1 MLQYFSDND
10 EFTLTKDR
18 LHLRFLIKKNS
29 CTLFYDRFE
38 ISQLPFVSAELEGR
52 TVFPTSASYKDGCIV
67 SRFDDGEVKIKVD
80 MYEDCARFKIVSCPD
95 SFERLKFAGV
105 FCPEHGNEYTSVGMA
120 LNSHTNSSDLLS
132 ASETTHAECYRE
144 FGVDGGAFAV
154 LLCKPER
161 LRECMKWVTSN
172 LTEDIPWSKKGG
184 AYAAD
189 NSDVRSSYL
198 MNTTGI
204 DIDST
209 DDWICAVKRF
219 GASQLDFHG
228 GSTFR
233 FGDFKLN
240 ESCFPRG
247 RDDFREI
254 IDRLHSAGIQ
264 AGLHTYAQ
272 FIDPHSEF
280 VTPIP
285 NPGLGGEYFTL
296 VADVDDSATEI
307 TTVESTSEVST
318 LTGFFVRNSVYLVI
332 DNEIIRFG
340 EVGDNKFAACERGAL
355 NTNAAAHAAG
365 AKVKHLHS
373 VFGLFC
379 ADKDSDLY
387 LEIARRTAEFYNDLG
402 FDMIYLDAID
412 GSDIFAGY
420 EKAWYYANRFVA
432 EIMKNANRP
441 PILEMSQMWHHFWYY
456 RSRMGAWDHS
466 RRAHKFL
473 LSQHDRSNQRIRA
486 ATTLPQNFG
495 WWCYPHVDPNDP
507 IQTRRMFADD
517 YEYFGYRSLC
527 GDWSLSFIVGG
538 CKLCDEL
545 ARFSDIISGYEE
557 LRHNLPAGVQPHDR
571 GEAIMRDGVPVPT
584 KYKKYRLYSKA
595 PNSFTLAADEKLERL
610 RIENRPFASIT
621 AEPSVLLSASDD
633 FGKIKLWSSTNVM
646 TSVSADT
653 DSDGKDAIR
662 INAKQDGANGY
673 ARIDRV
679 YEPTLNLGGCKGI
692 GVYIH
697 GDGKGE
703 KLDFQLRSPK
713 YTNSGLLDRIVDID
727 FVGWKYFE
735 LIESDAE
742 RTSEDAWPF
751 SGGGH
756 YNAAKQDSIFR
767 IAQDI
772 PHSQY
777 EWHPSSTDADLYQV
791 VRESISFANIYS
803 LSVWLNHLPDGEE
816 CSVTIGDIAALPL
829 EKAPLERL
837 TLTVNGC
844 DYEIGSLPVDSYLE
858 YDGGSW
864 LAYDADGS
872 LIRDIKIPSELT
884 ERLADAREL
893 SVAAD
898 GDWGLELT
906 VGTSER

>member
-67 SRFDDGEVKIKVD
+67 SRFDDGDVRIKVD
-80 MYEDCARFKIVSCPD
+80 MYEYCARFEIVSCPD

-105 FCPEHGNEYTSVGMA
+105 FCPEHGKEYASVGMA
-120 LNSHTNSSDLLS
+120 LNSHTNSSELLS
-132 ASETTHAECYRE
+132 ASDRTRAECFSE
-144 FGVDGGAFAV
+144 FGIEGGAFAV
-154 LLCKPER
+154 LLCEAER
-161 LRECMKWVTSN
+161 LRERMKWVTSN

-204 DIDST
+204 DIDSV

-272 FIDPHSEF
+272 FIDPRSEF
-280 VTPIP
+280 VTPVP
-285 NPGLGGEYFTL
+285 DPGLGGDLFTL
-296 VADVDDSATEI
+296 AADVDPAATEI
-307 TTVESTSEVST
+307 PTVESTKDVST
-318 LTGFFVRNSVYLVI
+318 LTGFFVRNSVYIVI

-340 EVGDNKFAACERGAL
+340 AVGDSAFTALERGVL
-355 NTNAAAHAAG
+355 GTTAAPHSTG
-365 AKVKHLHS
+365 ARVKHLNS

-412 GSDIFAGY
+412 GSDIFAGWDL
-420 EKAWYYANRFVA
+420 AWYYANKFVA

-473 LSQHDRSNQRIRA
+473 LSQHDRSNQRIREITA
-486 ATTLPQNFG
+486 LPQNFG

-538 CKLCDEL
+538 CKLPCEL
-545 ARFSDIISGYEE
+545 DRFAKIISGYEE
-557 LRHNLPAGVQPHDR
+557 LRKKLISYDKPDL
-571 GEAIMRDGVPVPT
+571 GEAIIRGGVPV
-584 KYKKYRLYSKA
+584 KIEYKKRRLYSRT
-595 PNSFTLAADEKLERL
+595 PNSLTLDKREKLERL
-610 RIENRPFASIT
+610 RIENRPFA
-621 AEPSVLLSASDD
+621 ARCDEPTTILSAGDD
-633 FGKIKLWSSTNVM
+633 FGKVRLWSSTNVM
-646 TSVSADT
+646 TSVSADAT
-653 DSDGKDAIR
+653 PDGRAAIR
-662 INAKQDGANGY
+662 INAKQDGQSGY

-679 YEPTLNLGGCKGI
+679 YEPTLNLGGCSGI
-692 GVYIH
+692 GVYIR

-816 CSVTIGDIAALPL
+816 CSVTIGDVVALPL

-864 LAYDADGS
+864 LAYDADGK
-872 LIRDIKIPSELT
+872 LIRALEIPSELT
-884 ERLADAREL
+884 ERLTGAREL
-893 SVAAD
+893 SVSAD

>member
-38 ISQLPFVSAELEGR
+38 ISQLPFVSAELEGG

-67 SRFDDGEVKIKVD
+67 SCFDGGQVRIRVD
-80 MYEDCARFKIVSCPD
+80 MYDDCVTFRVVSCP
-95 SFERLKFAGV
+95 SEFERLKFAGV
-105 FCPEHGNEYTSVGMA
+105 YCPECGGEYISVGMA

-132 ASETTHAECYRE
+132 ASETARAECYRE
-144 FGVDGGAFAV
+144 FGIEGGAFAV
-154 LLCKPER
+154 LLCEAER

-184 AYAAD
+184 AFAAD
-189 NSDVRSSYL
+189 NADVRCSYL

-204 DIDST
+204 DAQSA
-209 DDWICAVKRF
+209 DDWIATVKRF

-233 FGDFKLN
+233 FGDFKLDAK
-240 ESCFPRG
+240 CFPRG
-247 RDDFREI
+247 RDSFREI

-272 FIDPHSEF
+272 FIDPRSEF

-285 NPGLGGEYFTL
+285 DPGLGGEYFTL
-296 VADVDDSATEI
+296 AADVDESATEI

-365 AKVKHLHS
+365 ARVKHLNS

-379 ADKDSDLY
+379 ADKDSELY

-420 EKAWYYANRFVA
+420 EKAWYYANKFVA

-545 ARFSDIISGYEE
+545 GRFSDIISGYER
-557 LRHNLPAGVQPHDR
+557 LRHNSPNGEYPD
-571 GEAIMRDGVPVPT
+571 GEAILRGGVPIPIS
-584 KYKKYRLYSKA
+584 YKKLRLYN
-595 PNSFTLAADEKLERL
+595 NSPSSVKISEGEKLEGL
-610 RIENRPFASIT
+610 RIENRPFPSRTADTSI
-621 AEPSVLLSASDD
+621 LLSASDD

-727 FVGWKYFE
+727 FVGWRYFE

-791 VRESISFANIYS
+791 VRESISFENIYS

-858 YDGGSW
+858 YDGGNW
-864 LAYDADGS
+864 YAYDADGS

-884 ERLADAREL
+884 ERLADAHEL

>member
-67 SRFDDGEVKIKVD
+67 SRFDDGDVRIKVD
-80 MYEDCARFKIVSCPD
+80 MYEYCARFEIVSCPD

-105 FCPEHGNEYTSVGMA
+105 FCPEHGKEYASVGMA
-120 LNSHTNSSDLLS
+120 LNSHTNSSELLS
-132 ASETTHAECYRE
+132 ASDRTRAECFSE
-144 FGVDGGAFAV
+144 FGIEGGAFAV
-154 LLCKPER
+154 LLCEAER
-161 LRECMKWVTSN
+161 LRERMKWVTSN

-189 NSDVRSSYL
+189 NADVRCSYL

-204 DIDST
+204 DAKSA
-209 DDWICAVKRF
+209 DDWIATVKRF

-296 VADVDDSATEI
+296 TADVDDSATEI

-365 AKVKHLHS
+365 AKVKHLNS

-379 ADKDSDLY
+379 ADKDSELY
-387 LEIARRTAEFYNDLG
+387 LDIARRTAEFYNDLG

-420 EKAWYYANRFVA
+420 EKAWYYANKFVA
-432 EIMKNANRP
+432 EIMKNVNRP

-538 CKLCDEL
+538 CKQNDEL

-557 LRHNLPAGVQPHDR
+557 LRHNSPNGEYPD
-571 GEAIMRDGVPVPT
+571 GEAILRGGVPIPIS
-584 KYKKYRLYSKA
+584 YKKLRLYN
-595 PNSFTLAADEKLERL
+595 NSPSSVKISEGEKLEVL
-610 RIENRPFASIT
+610 RIENRPFPSRTADTSI
-621 AEPSVLLSASDD
+621 LLSASDD

-735 LIESDAE
+735 LIESDAD

-803 LSVWLNHLPDGEE
+803 LSVWMNHLPDGDE
-816 CSVTIGDIAALPL
+816 CSVAIGDVVALPL
-829 EKAPLERL
+829 AKAPLVNLRL
-837 TLTVNGC
+837 NVDGC
-844 DYEIGSLPVDSYLE
+844 EYKLGDLPFDSYLE
-858 YDGGSW
+858 YDGGNW
-864 LAYDADGS
+864 YAYDADGK
-872 LIRDIKIPSELT
+872 LIRALEIPSELT
-884 ERLADAREL
+884 ERLTGAREL
-893 SVAAD
+893 SVSAD

>member
-1 MLQYFSDND
+1 MAQYYSENPS
-10 EFTLTKDR
+10 EFILTQDK
-18 LHLRFLIKKNS
+18 LHLRFLTDRNS
-29 CTLFYDRFE
+29 CTLYRDRYEESHCQFVTARRAGAW
-38 ISQLPFVSAELEGR
+38 ISPDSAVYE
-52 TVFPTSASYKDGCIV
+52 DGCIV
-67 SRFDDGEVKIKVD
+67 SRFDGGEVRIRVD
-80 MYEDCARFKIVSCPD
+80 MYDDAVRFKVVSCPH
-95 SFERLKFAGV
+95 SFERLKFGCV
-105 FCPEHGNEYTSVGMA
+105 YCPECGNEYKSVGMA
-120 LNSHTNSSDLLS
+120 LNSYTNSSNLLS
-132 ASETTHAECYRE
+132 ASNSTSAECFAE
-144 FGVDGGAFAV
+144 FGIEGGALAV
-154 LLCKPER
+154 LLCESGR
-161 LRECMKWVTSN
+161 LREVMKLVTSE

-184 AYAAD
+184 AFAAD
-189 NSDVRSSYL
+189 NPDVRHSYL

-204 DIDST
+204 DADSV
-209 DDWICAVKRF
+209 DDWIAAVKRF

-264 AGLHTYAQ
+264 CGLHTYAQ
-272 FIDPHSEF
+272 FIDPRSEF

-285 NPGLGGEYFTL
+285 DPGLGGDLFTL
-296 VADVDDSATEI
+296 AADVDPAATEI
-307 TTVESTSEVST
+307 PTVESTKDVST
-318 LTGFFVRNSVYLVI
+318 LTGFFVRNSVYIVI

-340 EVGDNKFAACERGAL
+340 AVGDSAFTALERGVL
-355 NTNAAAHAAG
+355 GTTAAPHSAG
-365 AKVKHLHS
+365 ARVKHLNS

-420 EKAWYYANRFVA
+420 EKAWYYANKFVA
-432 EIMKNANRP
+432 EIMKNVNRP

-473 LSQHDRSNQRIRA
+473 LSQHDRSNQRIREITA
-486 ATTLPQNFG
+486 LPQNFG

-538 CKLCDEL
+538 CKQNDEL
-545 ARFSDIISGYEE
+545 GRFSDIISGYER
-557 LRHNLPAGVQPHDR
+557 LRHNSPNGEYPD
-571 GEAIMRDGVPVPT
+571 GEAILRGGVPIPIS
-584 KYKKYRLYSKA
+584 YKKLRLYN
-595 PNSFTLAADEKLERL
+595 NSPSSVKISEGEKLERL

-621 AEPSVLLSASDD
+621 AEPSVLLSAGDD

-653 DSDGKDAIR
+653 ADDGRAAIR
-662 INAKQDGANGY
+662 VNAKQDGQSGY

-679 YEPTLNLGGCKGI
+679 YEPTLNLGGCSGI
-692 GVYIH
+692 GVYIR

-727 FVGWKYFE
+727 FVGWRYFE

-756 YNAAKQDSIFR
+756 YNTAKQASIFR

-772 PHSQY
+772 PYSQY

-791 VRESISFANIYS
+791 VRESVNFENIYS
-803 LSVWLNHLPDGEE
+803 LSVWMNHLPDGDE
-816 CSVTIGDIAALPL
+816 CSVAIGDVVALPL
-829 EKAPLERL
+829 AKAPLVNLRL
-837 TLTVNGC
+837 NVDGC
-844 DYEIGSLPVDSYLE
+844 EYKLGDLPFDSYLE
-858 YDGGSW
+858 YDGGNW
-864 LAYDADGS
+864 YAYDADGK
-872 LIRDIKIPSELT
+872 LIRALEIPSELT
-884 ERLADAREL
+884 ERLTGAREL
-893 SVAAD
+893 SVSAD

-906 VGTSER
+906 VGMSER

>member
-38 ISQLPFVSAELEGR
+38 ISQLPFVSAELEGG

-67 SRFDDGEVKIKVD
+67 SRFDDGDVRIKVD
-80 MYEDCARFKIVSCPD
+80 MYEYCARFEIVSCPD

-105 FCPEHGNEYTSVGMA
+105 FCPEHGKEYAAVGMA
-120 LNSHTNSSDLLS
+120 LNSHTNSSELLS
-132 ASETTHAECYRE
+132 ASDRTRAECFSE
-144 FGVDGGAFAV
+144 FGIEGGAFAV
-154 LLCKPER
+154 LLCESGR
-161 LRECMKWVTSN
+161 LRERMKWVTSN

-204 DIDST
+204 DIDSV
-209 DDWICAVKRF
+209 DDWIATVKRF

-233 FGDFKLN
+233 FGDFKLD
-240 ESCFPRG
+240 EKCFPNG
-247 RDDFREI
+247 RDSFREI

-272 FIDPHSEF
+272 FIDPRSEF
-280 VTPIP
+280 VTPVP
-285 NPGLGGEYFTL
+285 DPGLGGDLFSL
-296 VADVDDSATEI
+296 AADVDAAADSLPTI
-307 TTVESTSEVST
+307 ESTKDVST
-318 LTGFFVRNSVYLVI
+318 LTGFFVRNSVYLVV
-332 DNEIIRFG
+332 DNEVIRFG
-340 EVGDNKFAACERGAL
+340 AVGDSAFMSCERGAL
-355 NTNAAAHAAG
+355 GTTAAPHSAG
-365 AKVKHLHS
+365 ARVKHLHS

-387 LEIARRTAEFYNDLG
+387 LEIARRTAGFYNDLG

-420 EKAWYYANRFVA
+420 EKAWYYANKFVA

-473 LSQHDRSNQRIRA
+473 LSQHDRSNQRIREITA
-486 ATTLPQNFG
+486 LPQNFG

-538 CKLCDEL
+538 CKLPCEL
-545 ARFSDIISGYEE
+545 DRFAKIISGYEE
-557 LRHNLPAGVQPHDR
+557 LRKKLPSYDKPDL
-571 GEAIMRDGVPVPT
+571 GEAIIRGGVPV
-584 KYKKYRLYSKA
+584 KIEYKKHRLYGRE
-595 PNSFTLAADEKLERL
+595 PNSLTLDKREKLERL
-610 RIENRPFASIT
+610 RIENRPFA
-621 AEPSVLLSASDD
+621 AEHGEPTTMLSAGDD
-633 FGKIKLWSSTNVM
+633 FGKVRLWSSTNVM
-646 TSVSADT
+646 TSVSADAMP
-653 DSDGKDAIR
+653 DGRAAIR
-662 INAKQDGANGY
+662 INAKQDGQCGY
-673 ARIDRV
+673 ARIDRSFD
-679 YEPTLNLGGCKGI
+679 PTLNLGGCRGI
-692 GVYIH
+692 RVYIR

-713 YTNSGLLDRIVDID
+713 YTNSGLLDRIVDVD
-727 FVGWKYFE
+727 FFGWKYFE
-735 LIESDAE
+735 LIESDAD

-803 LSVWLNHLPDGEE
+803 LSVWMNHLPDGEE

-829 EKAPLERL
+829 EKAQLERL

-844 DYEIGSLPVDSYLE
+844 EYEIGRLPVDSYLE
-858 YDGGSW
+858 YDGGNW
-864 LAYDADGS
+864 YAYDADGK
-872 LIRDIKIPSELT
+872 LIRALEIPNELT